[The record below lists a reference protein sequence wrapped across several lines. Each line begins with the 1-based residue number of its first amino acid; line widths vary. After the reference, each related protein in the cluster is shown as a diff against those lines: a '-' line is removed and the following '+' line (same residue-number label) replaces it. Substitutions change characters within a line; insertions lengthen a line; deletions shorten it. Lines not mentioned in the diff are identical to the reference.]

1 VLELLVEV
9 VVAVALMINVK
20 LDGLFRLLEVFCKE
34 ESLNTYKMCRP
45 VEKCSTTVFSKVPLL
60 FWQLAP
66 TTCCQA
72 DRSSTAYLGEDIS
85 KGRQNLQSEMP

>member
-9 VVAVALMINVK
+9 VVAVALIMNVK

-34 ESLNTYKMCRP
+34 ESLNTYKMCWP
-45 VEKCSTTVFSKVPLL
+45 VEKRSTTFFSKVTLL

-72 DRSSTAYLGEDIS
+72 DRSSTVYLREDILN
-85 KGRQNLQSEMP
+85 GRQNLQSEMP

>member
-1 VLELLVEV
+1 MLELLVEV

-20 LDGLFRLLEVFCKE
+20 LDGLFGLLVVFCKG

-45 VEKCSTTVFSKVPLL
+45 VENCSTTVLSNVPLL

-66 TTCCQA
+66 TTRCQA
-72 DRSSTAYLGEDIS
+72 DRSSTVYLREDIS
-85 KGRQNLQSEMP
+85 NGRQNLQTKMP